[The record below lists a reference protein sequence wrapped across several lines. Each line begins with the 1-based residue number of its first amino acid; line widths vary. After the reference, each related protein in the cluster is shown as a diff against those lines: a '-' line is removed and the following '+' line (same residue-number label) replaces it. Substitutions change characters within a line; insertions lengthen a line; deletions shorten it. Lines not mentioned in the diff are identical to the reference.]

1 MSAAPRRLL
10 IVEDSPEDRE
20 LYRRLLTPNGQPEFA
35 FLETDTGEAGLA
47 LCRADPPDC
56 VLLDYNL
63 PDLDGLSFL
72 DELKDHN
79 GEMPLPLVMLT
90 GHGNETIAVEAMKR
104 GAQDYLIKGQL
115 TAAGLLRAVHNA
127 VEKVA
132 LWRTIDE
139 QRRELERLYD
149 GEKKRRGELE
159 NALSETT
166 YRLRIARSIQEGLL
180 PRTVPVLPGYDI
192 AGACCQA
199 GEAGG
204 DYFDYLA
211 ARDGAIG
218 FAIGDASGH
227 GLGPALLMATTRAY
241 VQSLTEIHADPGAVL
256 TSVNRFLG
264 REIADDRFVTL
275 WLARLDPPARSLVYA
290 SAGHE
295 CYWLDAAGGLKEKLT
310 GTALPLGID
319 AAEVVPTAPTIV
331 LAPGDLV
338 LLLTDGLID
347 TPSPSG
353 ERFGLQRALAAVR
366 LNQRRPAA
374 EVVEAIFAASR
385 DFLQGVAQEDDSTV
399 VVLKVLSA

>member
-1 MSAAPRRLL
+1 MSAAPCRLL

-20 LYRRLLTPNGQPEFA
+20 FYRRLLTPGGVPEFD
-35 FLETDTGEAGLA
+35 FVETETGEAGLA

-72 DELKDHN
+72 DELKDDG
-79 GEMPLPLVMLT
+79 GEVPLPLVMLT
-90 GHGNETIAVEAMKR
+90 GHGNETIAIEAIKR

-115 TAAGLLRAVHNA
+115 TEAGLRRAVHNA
-127 VEKVA
+127 MEKVA
-132 LWRTIDE
+132 LRRTIDE

-149 GEKKRRGELE
+149 AERKRCGELE
-159 NALSETT
+159 DVLGETT
-166 YRLRIARSIQEGLL
+166 YRLRIARSIQQGLL
-180 PRTVPVLPGYDI
+180 PRCVPALPGYDI

-204 DYFDYLA
+204 DYFDYLTM
-211 ARDGAIG
+211 RDGAIG

-227 GLGPALLMATTRAY
+227 GLGPALLMASTRAY
-241 VQSLTEIHADPGAVL
+241 VQSLAEVHADPGAVL

-275 WLARLDPPARSLVYA
+275 WLARLDPPARSLAYA

-295 CYWLDAAGGLKEKLT
+295 CYWLDAAGRPKGRLT
-310 GTALPLGID
+310 GTALPLGINSD
-319 AAEVVPTAPTIV
+319 EVVPTSPTLV

-338 LLLTDGLID
+338 LLLTDGLAD
-347 TPSPSG
+347 TPSPTG
-353 ERFGLQRALAAVR
+353 ERFGLQRALDAVR
-366 LNQRRPAA
+366 SNQHRPAA
-374 EVVEAIFAASR
+374 EVVEALFAASR
-385 DFLQGVAQEDDSTV
+385 DFLHGVAQEDDSTV